1 MGVDDGKQVNIPA
14 PPKFNL
20 KGRWLGRKSSIE
32 SDGPARGRGGFGQSG
47 FSKQPAEKSFS
58 VY

>member
-14 PPKFNL
+14 PPTFNL
-20 KGRWLGRKSSIE
+20 KGRWYGEESSIE

-47 FSKQPAEKSFS
+47 FFKTSAEKSFS
-58 VY
+58 VD

>member
-14 PPKFNL
+14 PPTFKLN
-20 KGRWLGRKSSIE
+20 GRWLGEESSIE
-32 SDGPARGRGGFGQSG
+32 SDGPARGRGGFGRSG
-47 FSKQPAEKSFS
+47 FFKQPAKKRFS

>member
-20 KGRWLGRKSSIE
+20 GERWMGEE
-32 SDGPARGRGGFGQSG
+32 SPTDSGGLARGRGGFGQSG
-47 FSKQPAEKSFS
+47 FLNHSAKKSPS
-58 VY
+58 VQ

>member
-20 KGRWLGRKSSIE
+20 KGRWLGEESSIE
-32 SDGPARGRGGFGQSG
+32 SDGPARGRGGFGRSG

>member
-1 MGVDDGKQVNIPA
+1 MGVDDGKQFNITA

-20 KGRWLGRKSSIE
+20 KGRWLGKESSIE
-32 SDGPARGRGGFGQSG
+32 SDGPARGRGGLGRSG
-47 FSKQPAEKSFS
+47 FFKQPAEKSFS

>member
-14 PPKFNL
+14 PPTFKL
-20 KGRWLGRKSSIE
+20 KGRWLGEEPSNE
-32 SDGPARGRGGFGQSG
+32 SDGPARGRGGFGRSG
-47 FSKQPAEKSFS
+47 FFKWPAKKSFS

>member
-14 PPKFNL
+14 PPTFNL
-20 KGRWLGRKSSIE
+20 KGRWLGEESSIE
-32 SDGPARGRGGFGQSG
+32 SDGPARGRGDFGQSG
-47 FSKQPAEKSFS
+47 FFKRSAKKSFS